1 MKKYDKVHF
10 LGIGGI
16 SQSALALILKSQGVG
31 VSGSDIVESE
41 TVTRLR
47 KNGIDITINGVSGA
61 LYGSDLVVKTA
72 SIPDND
78 KELLLAK
85 KLNKT
90 IITRAELLGEI
101 AKTYRK
107 VISISGTHGKTTTTG
122 MIAKIFCDAGKNPT
136 VHIGGEFD
144 FMNGNLRVGGQDYF
158 ITEACEYVDSFLCL
172 KSDISVILNIQ
183 KDHLDYFKNFSN
195 IKKSFKK
202 FAQNTK
208 LGGIVVYNGDDI
220 GLLGVRANNIAYS
233 ISNKG
238 ILTAKNIIEYVP
250 GKYSYDCYFLG
261 TLLGRVYLGVYGEH
275 NISNSLSAICVGL
288 NEGIA
293 FDSMAR
299 SLFDYCGAKRR
310 FESYGELF
318 GTLLVH
324 DYAHHPAEIVATIR
338 LAKHIAKGDL
348 YVVFQPHTFSR
359 TKLLLKDFKTCFKGA
374 KEVFVYKTYGARE
387 TAEQGLGHIGLT
399 KELKN
404 SGVCATAFNNYLSML
419 KFIFPKLKSGDI
431 LLVLGAGDIV
441 NFLSYV
447 KGCYKR
453 FDG

>member
-16 SQSALALILKSQGVG
+16 SQSALALILKSQGVY

-107 VISISGTHGKTTTTG
+107 VISISGTHGKTTTAG

-208 LGGIVVYNGDDI
+208 PGGIVVYNGDDI